1 MIWVLVWAIFIFF
14 LAWEI
19 LALATKEKYFPTI
32 SRTVWKIIEKLPWTK
47 WPILIT
53 TAVLGISITTWL
65 VIHFSGECALG
76 IC

>member
-1 MIWVLVWAIFIFF
+1 MIWVLVWAVFIFV
-14 LAWEI
+14 LGWEI

-32 SRTVWKIIEKLPWTK
+32 SRMVWKIIEKYPKTE
-47 WPILIT
+47 WPILIL
-53 TAVLGISITTWL
+53 TAFIGIAITTWL

>member
-1 MIWVLVWAIFIFF
+1 MIWVLVWAVFIFF

-32 SRTVWKIIEKLPWTK
+32 SRTVWMIIDKHPRLK
-47 WPILIT
+47 YPILIL
-53 TAVLGISITTWL
+53 TALIGISVTTWL